1 MNGGVSSKEL
11 NKKLLNILD
20 QLKSNSNLL
29 DDSDF
34 IKRIKRRLKAGADP
48 NVQNQDG
55 KTLLH
60 YVAERNNTKV

>member
-11 NKKLLNILD
+11 NKKLLKILD

-48 NVQNQDG
+48 NVPRSQWKDSV
-55 KTLLH
+55 TLCC
-60 YVAERNNTKV
+60 